1 MSDDSLRH
9 FLKTPKGLT
18 IAVLVPLGVIAAVPQ
33 GWRFVLPETV
43 AATAAAMLVDLF
55 VLRARKGRWVFPDG
69 ALITGLLVGM
79 VLSPHERWWVAGI
92 TAAVAV
98 ASKYLLRVRRANV
111 FNPAA
116 LGLVA
121 TFYLFN
127 TGQSWWGALTELP
140 MIALVLLI
148 GSGVFVADR
157 LRKMPCV
164 VAFLGVYYTLVTTAA
179 FVGEPRHV
187 AELFRTPDLHAA
199 LFFAFYMVT
208 DPPTSPGRAG
218 DQVWYGAIVA
228 VVAFTIFETIGA
240 AYWLLAGVLVGNVW
254 DAWHRHRD
262 SLRRKQLHASVV

>member
-1 MSDDSLRH
+1 MTDSSLRH
-9 FLKTPKGLT
+9 FLRTPKGLT
-18 IAVLVPLGVIAAVPQ
+18 IAVLVPLSIVAAVPQ

-43 AATAAAMLVDLF
+43 AAMAAAMAVDLF
-55 VLRARKGRWVFPDG
+55 VLRARKGRWEFPDG

-79 VLSPHERWWVAGI
+79 VLSAHERWWVAAV

-98 ASKYLLRVRRANV
+98 GSKYLVRVRKANV

-127 TGQSWWGALTELP
+127 TGQSWWGALTDLP
-140 MIALVLLI
+140 TIALVLLI
-148 GSGVFVADR
+148 GSGIFVAER
-157 LRKMPCV
+157 LKKMPCV
-164 VAFLGVYYTLVTTAA
+164 VAFLGVYYVLVTIAA

-187 AELFRTPDLHAA
+187 AELYRTPDLHAA
-199 LFFAFYMVT
+199 LLFAFYMVS

-228 VVAFTIFETIGA
+228 VVAFAAFEIIGA

-254 DAWHRHRD
+254 DAWQRHRD
-262 SLRRKQLHASVV
+262 SIRRKQLHALA